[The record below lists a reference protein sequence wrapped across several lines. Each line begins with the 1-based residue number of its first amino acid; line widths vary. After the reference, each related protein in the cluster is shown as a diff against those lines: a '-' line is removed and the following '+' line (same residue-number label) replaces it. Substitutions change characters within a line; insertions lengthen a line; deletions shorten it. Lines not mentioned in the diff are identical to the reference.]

1 MSNAY
6 ESIKLLLIKIDVE
19 IDFFFGAILRHK
31 SIKIR
36 NWLHTLISR
45 SAMIDSE

>member
-19 IDFFFGAILRHK
+19 IDFF
-31 SIKIR
+31 
-36 NWLHTLISR
+36 
-45 SAMIDSE
+45 SEPSYATNQ